1 MSFTGR
7 AAKTGNSRGFR
18 FESALFA
25 AHPEFAAGDL
35 EADVIA
41 PGRLLVR
48 IRDQEAVQDEEVDP
62 VLEAFLAFLA
72 HQMGKHP
79 ERMEAFAAADA
90 EGLEALVEGVEY
102 DPNERLDDDFELP

>member
-1 MSFTGR
+1 MSYTGR

-25 AHPEFAAGDL
+25 AHPEFASGDV

-48 IRDQEAVQDEEVDP
+48 TRVDAGRGGDDP
-62 VLEAFLAFLA
+62 VLDAFWAFLAA
-72 HQMGKHP
+72 QMQRHP
-79 ERMEAFAAADA
+79 ERISALTPGDVA
-90 EGLEALVEGVEY
+90 GLDELLEGVEY
-102 DPNERLDDDFELP
+102 DPDEVLDDAFELP